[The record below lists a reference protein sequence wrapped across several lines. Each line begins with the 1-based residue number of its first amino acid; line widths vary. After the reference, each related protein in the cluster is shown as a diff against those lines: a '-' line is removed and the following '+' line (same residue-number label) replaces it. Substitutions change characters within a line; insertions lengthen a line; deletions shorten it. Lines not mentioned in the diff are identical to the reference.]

1 MQTMIFKKRIFLPAF
16 ACLLFFSGP
25 ILSQT
30 PQVEEIT
37 IVGSFNPT
45 VTDANRLTRNP
56 SIRDTVIA
64 MPPLTYSILSR
75 PLRFS
80 FPVYT
85 IDPLKVKADADPNYL
100 RNYLRLGFGST
111 MTPYAE
117 FFAGKPQSKRSV
129 FGLHYRH
136 MSSYGKM
143 DGYSDCSFSDHQ
155 AEIYG
160 KLIGKVLTWSGEA
173 GFSHNMLHHYGF
185 RLADYNDTV
194 IDPATTRQ
202 VYTRITASLGFDNSS
217 TGKSSLNY
225 GSHLRA
231 VRVGD
236 RFETAEINLKYS
248 GHLDYQTDALSTRK
262 SDRIGIKA
270 EGGLYRNTWQ
280 AQPSS
285 VSTLLAFRPY
295 FHTEIEEYELYA
307 GLNASMTSDSSSRF
321 YFFPEIR
328 GGLTIVKE
336 ILKVYAG
343 ITGGIQRNSLENF
356 SRANPFIVSVAPFN
370 FMRNKFEF
378 FGGVNTNLGR
388 YIGFNASV
396 RNASLHNI
404 PFFINDTASAFM
416 HRFVPVYD
424 SGSLIELKGEL
435 SFHQRENVHVTLG
448 AVYSSYELESQFK
461 PWHSPELVLFAT
473 VRVVAGNKIVLKGNL
488 KYSGESY
495 ARVFEKINTG
505 WKENLPLKLDPY
517 ADLSLGI
524 EYRFTPRLSAWAD
537 FNNITGGSYMRWN
550 QYPVYGF
557 NVMGGITYSF

>member
-1 MQTMIFKKRIFLPAF
+1 MQPMILKKLSFVMACACAAILFTPA
-16 ACLLFFSGP
+16 
-25 ILSQT
+25 LSQT
-30 PQVEEIT
+30 PQVEEMT

-45 VTDANRLTRNP
+45 VSDANRLTRNP
-56 SIRDTVIA
+56 SLRDTVIA
-64 MPPLTYSILSR
+64 MPPLTYTIISR
-75 PLRFS
+75 PLRYS
-80 FPVYT
+80 FPVYA
-85 IDPLKVKADADPNYL
+85 IDALKVKAEADPDYL
-100 RNYLRLGFGST
+100 RNYIRLGFGSAI
-111 MTPYAE
+111 TPYAE

-129 FGLHYRH
+129 FGFHYRH
-136 MSSYGKM
+136 LSSHGKI

-155 AEIYG
+155 AGLYG

-185 RLADYNDTV
+185 RLSDYNDTV
-194 IDPATTRQ
+194 IDPASTRQ
-202 VYTRITASLGFDNSS
+202 VYTRISASLGFDNSS
-217 TGKSSLNY
+217 TGRSSLNY
-225 GSHLRA
+225 GSHLKA
-231 VRVGD
+231 LRVGD
-236 RFETAEINLKYS
+236 RFETAEINLKYT

-270 EGGLYRNTWQ
+270 DGGLWQNTWQ

-285 VSTLLAFRPY
+285 VSALLALRPY

-343 ITGGIQRNSLENF
+343 ITGGVQRNSLDNF
-356 SRANPFIVSVAPFN
+356 SRVNPFIVSTVPFN

-396 RNASLHNI
+396 RNATLHNI

-424 SGSLIELKGEL
+424 SGSLLEVKAEL
-435 SFHQRENVHVTLG
+435 SFHQRENVHITLG
-448 AVYSSYELESQFK
+448 GVYTAYELESQFK
-461 PWHSPELVLFAT
+461 PWHSPGMVLFAT
-473 VRVVAGNKIVLKGNL
+473 ARVVAANKVVLKGTL
-488 KYSGESY
+488 KYAGESY
-495 ARVFEKINTG
+495 ARVFEKLNTG
-505 WKENLPLKLDPY
+505 WKENVPLKLDPY

-524 EYRFTPRLSAWAD
+524 EYRFTQRLSAWTD
-537 FNNITGGSYMRWN
+537 FNNITGGNYVQWN

-557 NVMGGITYSF
+557 NAMGGITYSF